1 MSQQIVVRGES
12 RIGEERAPP
21 ISRRGAGE
29 QEEEQSSL
37 EEERA
42 PQISRR
48 PFSPSKHSDGE
59 GRDGVGD
66 KSDKNERAVKRR
78 YDYDGEKSDWAK
90 NGPLGLAYELARFA
104 LET

>member
-12 RIGEERAPP
+12 SIGEERAPQ

-29 QEEEQSSL
+29 QEEE
-37 EEERA
+37 
-42 PQISRR
+42 SRR
-48 PFSPSKHSDGE
+48 ALSPSKHSDGE